1 MEYIFNKP
9 KVFLSHS
16 KKDIEFIKRLDGDL
30 RHCNIETW
38 FDEVEIPHGKSWQ
51 SSIFEYG
58 IPTCDAI
65 IVYLTEH
72 SIESPV
78 VRKEIDVALLQNL
91 SDSNIAFL
99 PYVNKNEL
107 RAKLRPDIQSLQT
120 KEWNDQNYLTFLPS
134 VVANIWQN
142 YLKKTIATAIL
153 NERYKITQLE
163 LEIEKRK
170 NQDVGIFSQ
179 NENTEFEYLY
189 KVFNENIKVEVKT
202 YIPDDD
208 NSYRNE
214 PDIIYIAEIN
224 LLSLIVKASEL
235 ADFTDVFSLIQEAC
249 ETQVN
254 SLYPNTKDHP
264 NKYEFD
270 GNFDLSQKALL
281 YGLIEKVSQTIGRGE
296 NYTSTLTHSNFTAK
310 IHRFKFWLSYTN
322 KLPEKILV
330 VVKPS

>member
-1 MEYIFNKP
+1 MEYVFNKP

-16 KKDIEFIKRLDGDL
+16 KKDIDFIKRLDGDL
-30 RHCNIETW
+30 RLCNIETW
-38 FDEVEIPHGKSWQ
+38 FDEVEIQHGKSWQ

-107 RAKLRPDIQSLQT
+107 RARLRPDIQSLQT
-120 KEWNDQNYLTFLPS
+120 KEWNDQNYQTFLPS

-142 YLKKTIATAIL
+142 YLKKTVSVAIL

-170 NQDVGIFSQ
+170 NQDVGIFFQNESAEFEFLYKEF
-179 NENTEFEYLY
+179 NENTR
-189 KVFNENIKVEVKT
+189 VEVKA
-202 YIPDDD
+202 YIRDEN
-208 NSYRNE
+208 NSYKN
-214 PDIIYIAEIN
+214 PDITNPDITYVVEVN
-224 LLSLIVKASEL
+224 LLSVVV
-235 ADFTDVFSLIQEAC
+235 VFSQLAHEYYGTREVMGLVTNAC
-249 ETQVN
+249 ETHLN
-254 SLYPNTKDHP
+254 SLYPNGKEHP
-264 NKYEFD
+264 NYYEIAD
-270 GNFDLSQKALL
+270 RINLYEKMLL
-281 YGLIEKVSQTIGRGE
+281 YGLIDTISQ
-296 NYTSTLTHSNFTAK
+296 NKFTNK
-310 IHRFKFWLSYTN
+310 IHRFRFWLAYNN
-322 KLPEKILV
+322 KLPEKIEV
-330 VVKPS
+330 VAVTA

>member
-72 SIESPV
+72 SIESPI

-120 KEWNDQNYLTFLPS
+120 KEWNEQNYQTFLPS

-170 NQDVGIFSQ
+170 NQDVGVFPQ

-189 KVFNENIKVEVKT
+189 KVFNENIRTELKT
-202 YIPDDD
+202 HIPD
-208 NSYRNE
+208 E
-214 PDIIYIAEIN
+214 PDIIYILEIN
-224 LLSLIVKASEL
+224 LLSLIVAVSQS
-235 ADFTDVFSLIQEAC
+235 AYFYGFVPLIQEAC
-249 ETQVN
+249 EPQLN
-254 SLYPNTKDHP
+254 SLYPNGFEHSD
-264 NKYEFD
+264 NYEIFSALEL
-270 GNFDLSQKALL
+270 NLTQKMLL
-281 YGLIEKVSQTIGRGE
+281 YGLIENGTQHIE
-296 NYTSTLTHSNFTAK
+296 FANK

-322 KLPEKILV
+322 KLPENFSVAV
-330 VVKPS
+330 VAL